1 MNKHSGL
8 SFQKF
13 DLHVHTPGSHDFVDK
28 SVTPKQIVE
37 KTIEKGLKG
46 IAITDH
52 NTGDWI
58 DKVKKEANNT
68 NLVVFPGVE
77 IYCTGGKDGIHVIG
91 ILGPDKGTKH
101 IEAILAKLKI
111 NPDEYGTKNA
121 VSTLS
126 PYQVIDV
133 ISECNGI
140 GVLAHCTSSKGVL
153 HDITGLT
160 RTKIFENPALLAV
173 EASYH
178 DFIDP
183 EKIKKHIRAIDL
195 LDGKDENYN
204 FRRLGVYI
212 ASDSKGEND
221 DNHNLNAIGSKY
233 TYFKVDDEIDLE
245 SLRQCFIDRDV
256 RIRQYFEYKED
267 FYPYIKAIEVK
278 GGFFDGQVATF
289 HSGLNSILGAKGSGK
304 SLLVEL
310 MRFVL
315 GQPSSQKEILDD
327 HKRKL
332 EKKLETY
339 GSVKIKFIDET
350 GVENEIERTY
360 NPSKNNPYNKE
371 EQERIASSFKI
382 LFLSQNEIVK
392 IAEDENEQIR
402 FIDRFFDFQ
411 HYQNRVKNTEIDLS
425 ELDIQFAEGLRSV
438 HILNDVRKQISKNNS
453 ELEKLNKLL
462 SDPIYD
468 NYKLL
473 EQKDRALKVQ
483 ESYLN
488 TFREYII
495 SQKLEAE
502 NLDIPSFKEPL
513 VKDPAIMRND
523 DIIKKSKS
531 YVIDLLN
538 KAIEDI
544 EKAIR
549 SVQTEYKKWNI
560 MYLGEK
566 QKYEEHIRNAGGDRK
581 ALENQRLKVLKES
594 EDLKKREEILVKKT
608 SNLKNIN
615 KQRDNIIKQLFE
627 IYNEYSNERKSKC
640 EKFEK
645 ESNGRLQ
652 IKIYESTNI
661 DEFKN
666 KLCALKRGSYLRDTE
681 IDELCSKVTPY
692 DFILTVLRYEV
703 SHELD
708 RLKPLSKKIGIE
720 VQRLQALCEFLL
732 SQVSYEELL
741 KLQYRVHPQDK
752 PEIKFR
758 LNEQKYEL
766 IRDISVG
773 QKCTAML
780 IMALSD
786 GNFTI
791 VIDQPEDSLDVRSV
805 WDDMCTK
812 IRKGKEKRQ
821 FILTTHNSCL
831 AVASDTDKYTIVES
845 DAISGSIVISGALES
860 DPVKEE
866 VIKYLEGGRPTYHKK
881 ASKYGMKGYFA

>member
-1 MNKHSGL
+1 MNKYSGL

-13 DLHVHTPGSHDFVDK
+13 DLHVHTPASHDFIDK
-28 SVTPKQIVE
+28 SVIPKQIVE
-37 KTIEKGLKG
+37 KALEKGLTG

-58 DKVKKEANNT
+58 DKVKNEAKNT
-68 NLVVFPGVE
+68 NLVIFPGVE
-77 IYCTGGKDGIHVIG
+77 ISCTGGKDGIHVIG
-91 ILGPDKGTKH
+91 ILGPEKGTKH
-101 IEAILAKLKI
+101 IEAILAKLNI
-111 NPDEYGTKNA
+111 NPDDYGTKKA
-121 VSTLS
+121 VTILS

-133 ISECNGI
+133 ISKCKGI
-140 GVLAHCTSSKGVL
+140 GILAHCTSSKGVL
-153 HDITGLT
+153 HDITGLI

-178 DFIDP
+178 DFTDP
-183 EKIKKHIRAIDL
+183 EKIEKRIRAIDL
-195 LDGKDENYN
+195 LDGKNKDYN

-212 ASDSKGEND
+212 VSDSKSEND
-221 DNHNLNAIGSKY
+221 DKHSLKGIGTRY
-233 TYFKVDDEIDLE
+233 TYFKVDDGINLE

-256 RIRQYFEYKED
+256 RIRQYFEYKENS
-267 FYPYIKAIEVK
+267 YPYIKSIEVE

-289 HSGLNSILGAKGSGK
+289 HPGLNSILGAKGSGK

-315 GQPSSQKEILDD
+315 GQPSSQKEILND

-339 GSVKIKFIDET
+339 GSVKVALVDET
-350 GVENEIERTY
+350 GVEHEIERMY
-360 NPSKNNPYNKE
+360 NPSNNNPYSIE
-371 EQERIASSFKI
+371 EQERIADTFQI

-392 IAEDENEQIR
+392 IAEDEIEQIR

-411 HYQNRVKNTEIDLS
+411 HYQNRIKNTETDLS
-425 ELDIQFAEGLRSV
+425 ELDVQFAEGLRSV
-438 HILNDVRKQISKNNS
+438 HTLKDVKKQISKNNR

-462 SDPIYD
+462 SNPIYN
-468 NYKLL
+468 NYKRH

-488 TFREYII
+488 TFRKNII
-495 SQKLEAE
+495 LQKSEAE
-502 NLDIPSFKEPL
+502 KLDMPDFEKSL
-513 VKDPAIMRND
+513 AKDPAIMRND
-523 DIIKKSKS
+523 DIIKKSKN

-538 KAIEDI
+538 NAIEDI
-544 EKAIR
+544 EKAIH
-549 SVQTEYKKWNI
+549 SVQIEYKKWDF
-560 MYLGEK
+560 MYSGEK
-566 QKYEEHIRNAGGDRK
+566 KKYEEYVRNAGGDRK
-581 ALENQRLKVLKES
+581 ALENQRLKVLKEI
-594 EDLKKREEILVKKT
+594 EDLKKRKEQLVRKT
-608 SNLKNIN
+608 KNLKNIN
-615 KQRDNIIKQLFE
+615 KQRENIIKYLFE

-652 IKIYESTNI
+652 IKIHESTNI
-661 DEFKN
+661 DEFKT
-666 KLCALKRGSYLRDTE
+666 KLRALKKGSYIRDAE
-681 IDELCSKVTPY
+681 IDEICTRVSPY
-692 DFILTVLRYEV
+692 EFILTVLRYEV
-703 SHELD
+703 FHKVD
-708 RLKPLSKKIGIE
+708 ILKPLSKKIGIE
-720 VQRLQALCEFLL
+720 VQRLHALCEFLL
-732 SQVSYEELL
+732 SQVDYEELL
-741 KLQYRVHPQDK
+741 KLQYEAHPQDK

-786 GNFTI
+786 GNFPI

-812 IRKGKEKRQ
+812 IRKGKDKRQ
-821 FILTTHNSCL
+821 FIFTTHNSCL
-831 AVASDTDKYTIVES
+831 AVASDTDKYTTIES
-845 DAISGSIVISGALES
+845 DAIKGSIVISGALDL

-866 VIKYLEGGRPTYHKK
+866 VIKYLEGGRKTYQKK
-881 ASKYGMKGYFA
+881 ATKYGI